1 MRWTR
6 TKDRTK
12 LAVVVVAVLSPPLLW
27 QCCWPRWRAWLGLR
41 WFRPCR
47 WIGPRLGRTSR
58 PTTLGRCI
66 QPTTTGARP
75 ADVFLWPSVA
85 SLSLLC
91 RFYKFQS
98 EPIMHTQKT
107 RLNQSDRDA
116 LFKKEGLW
124 KGSLNSR
131 SDCDRCAH
139 ESNPPLS
146 LIRMRCGPRDY
157 GNQEIA
163 LGEIIGRRFPIIHGG
178 GALPKVVLS
187 LSFLGFYICWL
198 HCVPGVLVLSRVHR
212 AHVLP
217 LTQPFVSQSFCL
229 WPYWNCST
237 TSLSR
242 VTDRIAS
249 NPPRRQ
255 VSFEQAIFGCWV
267 RVSKSIRCALFQKRW
282 FAAIIIGNEA
292 KVKSKRACLLAPLVL
307 SPST

>member
-98 EPIMHTQKT
+98 EPIMHTHKRRDWT
-107 RLNQSDRDA
+107 RAIETHYL
-116 LFKKEGLW
+116 KK
-124 KGSLNSR
+124 K
-131 SDCDRCAH
+131 DCGRVRWT
-139 ESNPPLS
+139 L
-146 LIRMRCGPRDY
+146 GP
-157 GNQEIA
+157 
-163 LGEIIGRRFPIIHGG
+163 
-178 GALPKVVLS
+178 
-187 LSFLGFYICWL
+187 
-198 HCVPGVLVLSRVHR
+198 
-212 AHVLP
+212 
-217 LTQPFVSQSFCL
+217 T
-229 WPYWNCST
+229 
-237 TSLSR
+237 
-242 VTDRIAS
+242 VTDAHMRAT
-249 NPPRRQ
+249 PLFPL
-255 VSFEQAIFGCWV
+255 FE
-267 RVSKSIRCALFQKRW
+267 CAVDRETTEIK
-282 FAAIIIGNEA
+282 
-292 KVKSKRACLLAPLVL
+292 K
-307 SPST
+307 